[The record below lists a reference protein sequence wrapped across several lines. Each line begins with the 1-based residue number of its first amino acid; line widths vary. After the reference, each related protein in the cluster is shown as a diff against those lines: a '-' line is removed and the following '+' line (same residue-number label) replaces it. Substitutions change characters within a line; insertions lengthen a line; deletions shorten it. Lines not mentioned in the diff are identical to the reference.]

1 MTYENEETENMD
13 SKRKVKNLFAEYA
26 RASSLHGLSY
36 IGETKR
42 HWIEKY
48 ASIKMFFIVLKSF
61 LQDLKMLMLMVKGLV
76 VGSGIHVRT

>member
-1 MTYENEETENMD
+1 MTLTYENEEMKNMD
-13 SKRKVKNLFAEYA
+13 SKQKMKNYFAEYA

-48 ASIKMFFIVLKSF
+48 LFIYMFLKALDNFLKILKKYCFIIS
-61 LQDLKMLMLMVKGLV
+61 
-76 VGSGIHVRT
+76 

>member
-1 MTYENEETENMD
+1 MTLTYENEEIENKD
-13 SKRKVKNLFAEYA
+13 SKQMIKNHIAEYA

-48 ASIKMFFIVLKSF
+48 LFIYMFLKVLYNFLKILKKYCFIIS
-61 LQDLKMLMLMVKGLV
+61 
-76 VGSGIHVRT
+76 